1 MRPLIATVLSVAT
14 LLSVS
19 SSAFAQAAQP
29 SPQPTPQPTPQPA
42 PQPTPGPTPS
52 TASSSQPTK
61 EEYRAWP
68 EPGRYH
74 PCPSS
79 VSFGNGR
86 SVCLGLDEP
95 RRHVGHVHVARSA
108 DGNGYRHHYGYH
120 GYAVP
125 VFESNG
131 NAYYGFPAPSY
142 IHTPWPIYAAVPIRP
157 APIVSAPPYGY
168 GPGYWGQPGYWG
180 GYGYGWR

>member
-1 MRPLIATVLSVAT
+1 MRSLIATVFSVAT

-19 SSAFAQAAQP
+19 SSAFAQGAQP
-29 SPQPTPQPTPQPA
+29 TPELNPQPTPQPA

-52 TASSSQPTK
+52 TASSSQPTTPAD
-61 EEYRAWP
+61 YMRAWP

-79 VSFGNGR
+79 VGFGNGR
-86 SVCLGLDEP
+86 GVCLGLDEP
-95 RRHVGHVHVARSA
+95 RRPVRHVHVARSA
-108 DGNGYRHHYGYH
+108 DGYGYRHHYGYH
-120 GYAVP
+120 YGYAVP
-125 VFESNG
+125 VFEKNG

-168 GPGYWGQPGYWG
+168 GPGYWG

>member
-1 MRPLIATVLSVAT
+1 MRSLIATVLSVAT

-19 SSAFAQAAQP
+19 SSAFAQGAQP
-29 SPQPTPQPTPQPA
+29 TPELSPQPTH
-42 PQPTPGPTPS
+42 QPTPGPTPS
-52 TASSSQPTK
+52 TASSSQTTK

-79 VSFGNGR
+79 VGFGNGR

-95 RRHVGHVHVARSA
+95 RRHVRHLHVARSA
-108 DGNGYRHHYGYH
+108 DGYGYRHHYGYH
-120 GYAVP
+120 YGYAVP
-125 VFESNG
+125 VFEKNG

-157 APIVSAPPYGY
+157 APIVSAN
-168 GPGYWGQPGYWG
+168 GPGYWGRPGYWG